1 MVPATVNSR
10 MGTMGS
16 FWITDL
22 CVDLDRLDSN
32 SDTDRIEQHRPVNSG
47 NRQTA
52 RYQFLAPQDPI
63 HDKCGAVCL
72 DDVAIIENALL
83 GTNSD
88 RLNVYRTLFWWQNNE
103 TRRFGHA
110 SFLPGRGVT
119 KKWPTLVKSRAAELQ
134 VKFPI

>member
-22 CVDLDRLDSN
+22 CVDLDRLDPD

-72 DDVAIIENALL
+72 DDVPFIEGALF
-83 GTNSD
+83 GIYRG
-88 RLNVYRTLFWWQNNE
+88 RLTVCRLFLMV
-103 TRRFGHA
+103 RRK
-110 SFLPGRGVT
+110 SSCR
-119 KKWPTLVKSRAAELQ
+119 LV
-134 VKFPI
+134 